1 MREGSSVYDEFP
13 QVFTDTE
20 RFSLFCFLVEQLTN
34 VVLYSSDTYAKP
46 VCTEEFGWGFL
57 CIKQD
62 LYAELRSFQTQFD

>member
-46 VCTEEFGWGFL
+46 VCTEEFG
-57 CIKQD
+57 
-62 LYAELRSFQTQFD
+62 